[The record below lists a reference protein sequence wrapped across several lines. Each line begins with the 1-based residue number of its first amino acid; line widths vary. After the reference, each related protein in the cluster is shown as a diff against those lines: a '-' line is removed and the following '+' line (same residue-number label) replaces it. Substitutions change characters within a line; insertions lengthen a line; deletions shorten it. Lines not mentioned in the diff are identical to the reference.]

1 MTATPGPAPD
11 QALLV
16 AACLKRGHTGP
27 SRCRQVEPQQAVM
40 VGPNGA
46 VLATPVSR
54 LRQVGPVSLKSAH

>member
-1 MTATPGPAPD
+1 MTATSGPTPD

-16 AACLKRGHTGP
+16 AACFKRSDIGP

-46 VLATPVSR
+46 VLASHAFWG
-54 LRQVGPVSLKSAH
+54 VGVVVWATVV